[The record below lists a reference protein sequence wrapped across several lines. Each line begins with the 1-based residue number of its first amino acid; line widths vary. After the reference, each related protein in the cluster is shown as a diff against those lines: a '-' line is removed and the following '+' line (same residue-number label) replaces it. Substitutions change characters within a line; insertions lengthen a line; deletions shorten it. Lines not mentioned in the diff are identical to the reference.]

1 MMEDWLHIDPNQID
15 AIANTSE
22 FYLFDNILIDQLV
35 ISQINING
43 FILAIKMVAIINDAP
58 DIDLDPDSYSYRYS
72 YTSDLEIYMDTYR
85 YRFIGAI
92 SSKTFPKEVIKY
104 IRRINIWK

>member
-1 MMEDWLHIDPNQID
+1 MKEYVNLDTSKID
-15 AIANTSE
+15 AIANASE
-22 FYLFDNILIDQLV
+22 FYLFDNTLINQLV

-43 FILAIKMVAIINDAP
+43 LILTIKMVAIINDAP

-72 YTSDLEIYMDTYR
+72 YSGDLEIYMDDYR

-104 IRRINIWK
+104 IKGGNKK